1 MKALSDF
8 IAIILFFATYT
19 ATKNIILATAVAM
32 VTGIAQAA
40 YTYWQHR
47 KLEPTQW
54 LSFILVVVFGGLTIA
69 LNDRTFIML
78 KTTILPWLLAI
89 IMLAMQLRGQNS
101 LRLLLGKELTLP
113 EQVWHKLGY
122 AWIGFFLFLGALNL
136 AIAHPFTAEREPV
149 WMNFKLWG
157 YLPISIA
164 FSIAQGIYLVK
175 HLPKESE

>member
-19 ATKNIILATAVAM
+19 ATKNIILATTVAV
-32 VTGIAQAA
+32 VTGVAQAA
-40 YTYWQHR
+40 YTYWQHS

-69 LNDRTFIML
+69 
-78 KTTILPWLLAI
+78 
-89 IMLAMQLRGQNS
+89 QNS

-113 EQVWHKLGY
+113 DHVWHKLGY

-136 AIAHPFTAEREPV
+136 AIAYPFTAEREPV

>member
-19 ATKNIILATAVAM
+19 ATKNIILATIVAV

-89 IMLAMQLRGQNS
+89 IMVAMQ
-101 LRLLLGKELTLP
+101 LLGKELTLP
-113 EQVWHKLGY
+113 DHVWHKLGY

-136 AIAHPFTAEREPV
+136 AIAYPFTAEREPV

>member
-1 MKALSDF
+1 
-8 IAIILFFATYT
+8 
-19 ATKNIILATAVAM
+19 
-32 VTGIAQAA
+32 A

-89 IMLAMQLRGQNS
+89 IMVAMQLRGQNS

-113 EQVWHKLGY
+113 NHVWHKLGY

-136 AIAHPFTAEREPV
+136 AIAYPFTAEREPV

>member
-78 KTTILPWLLAI
+78 KTTICRGCSPSLWLPCNCA
-89 IMLAMQLRGQNS
+89 
-101 LRLLLGKELTLP
+101 GKIA
-113 EQVWHKLGY
+113 Y
-122 AWIGFFLFLGALNL
+122 AYCWAKSS
-136 AIAHPFTAEREPV
+136 PC
-149 WMNFKLWG
+149 
-157 YLPISIA
+157 PITFGTSWA
-164 FSIAQGIYLVK
+164 THG
-175 HLPKESE
+175 